1 MPAQPACPTDETAHR
16 LAVIGGGWAGL
27 AAAVRAT
34 ELGWQVDVFEAARQW
49 GGRARALDATAA
61 GTALYSGNRD
71 EPIGLDNGQH
81 ILIGAYRETL
91 GLMRQLGV
99 DLDAA
104 LQAVPLDLRYADGSG
119 LAIPGWAARWP
130 QPLDLLAAILG
141 ATGWRWS
148 DRLALL
154 QRSLRW
160 HASGFAC
167 PGDLS
172 VAGLCAGLPPRVI
185 TELIEPLC
193 LSALNT
199 PLANASAAVLLRVL
213 RDALFGPGLGRW
225 RGADLLLPRVDLGEL
240 LPAPALRWLTS
251 HGAGLHAG
259 RRVSAL
265 ERTQNGWQVEGS
277 RFDAVLLACPPREA
291 ARLVRTASERDGA
304 QQARDDPARAPA
316 MQEDGRADWA
326 DCADALRYE
335 AIATVYAQ
343 ALTVA
348 GQPAG
353 LPPGSA
359 MVALRSGPD
368 APAQFAFDRGQLG
381 GPAGL
386 LAFVVSASQG
396 ERSEIE
402 HQVLRQARAQLGLRD
417 LRALK
422 TVVEKRA
429 TFACTPGLQR
439 PPSAIAPGL
448 WAAGDYIAGP
458 YPATLEGAVRSGQ
471 QAVEALQQAEARARS
486 ARDGLSPGS

>member
-1 MPAQPACPTDETAHR
+1 MNPHQPACLAGDKKRR
-16 LAVIGGGWAGL
+16 LAIIGGGWAGL

-34 ELGWQVDVFEAARQW
+34 ELGWQVEVFEAARQW
-49 GGRARALDATAA
+49 GGRARALGARPAGAA
-61 GTALYSGNRD
+61 LGNGKLS

-104 LQAVPLDLRYADGSG
+104 LQAVPLDLRHADGCG
-119 LAIPGWAARWP
+119 LAVPGWAARWP

-141 ATGWRWS
+141 ARGWSWR
-148 DRLALL
+148 DRIALL
-154 QRSLRW
+154 QCSLRW
-160 HASGFAC
+160 RATDFAC
-167 PGDLS
+167 PEDLS
-172 VAGLCAGLPPRVI
+172 VAGLCAGLPPRVVE
-185 TELIEPLC
+185 ELIEPLC

-199 PLANASAAVLLRVL
+199 PLQQASAAVLLRVL
-213 RDALFGPGLGRW
+213 RDALFGSGFGRW

-240 LPAPALRWLTS
+240 LPASALRWLTS
-251 HGAGLHAG
+251 RGTGLHAG
-259 RRVSAL
+259 QRIGAL
-265 ERTQNGWQVEGS
+265 ESRQNGWQVEGE

-291 ARLVRTASERDGA
+291 ARLVRTTSEQHQA
-304 QQARDDPARAPA
+304 QQDRDDPARLPA
-316 MQEDGRADWA
+316 IQGADWA
-326 DCADALRYE
+326 DCADALRHE

-348 GQPAG
+348 GKSTG
-353 LPPGSA
+353 LPQDRV
-359 MVALRSGPD
+359 MVALRSGPE

-396 ERSEIE
+396 ERAEIE
-402 HQVLRQARAQLGLRD
+402 RQVLAQAREQLGLASLQP
-417 LRALK
+417 LR

-439 PPSAIAPGL
+439 PDAAIASRL
-448 WAAGDYIAGP
+448 WAAGDYVAGP

-471 QAVEALQQAEARARS
+471 QAAEGLQAGYGLNQAARHR
-486 ARDGLSPGS
+486 

>member
-1 MPAQPACPTDETAHR
+1 MTQDPAARPAGDKARR

-27 AAAVRAT
+27 AAAVHAT
-34 ELGWQVDVFEAARQW
+34 ELGWQVELYEAARQW
-49 GGRARALDATAA
+49 GGRARALGAGPAA
-61 GTALYSGNRD
+61 PPLSHGSQD

-99 DLDAA
+99 DLEAA

-119 LAIPGWAARWP
+119 LAVPGWAARWP

-141 ATGWRWS
+141 ATGWSWH
-148 DRLALL
+148 DRIALL
-154 QRSLRW
+154 RRSLHWR
-160 HASGFAC
+160 ATGFTC
-167 PGDLS
+167 PEDLS

-185 TELIEPLC
+185 AELIEPLC

-199 PLANASAAVLLRVL
+199 PVANASAAVLLRVL
-213 RDALFGPGLGRW
+213 RDALFGTGFGRW
-225 RGADLLLPRVDLGEL
+225 RGADLLLPRIDLGEL
-240 LPAPALRWLTS
+240 LPAPALRWLNN

-265 ERTQNGWQVEGS
+265 KRTQNGWQVEGKS
-277 RFDAVLLACPPREA
+277 FAAVLLACPPREA
-291 ARLVRTASERDGA
+291 ARLVRSASE
-304 QQARDDPARAPA
+304 QYEARQDQVDAARAPA
-316 MQEDGRADWA
+316 MQENGWANWA
-326 DCADALRYE
+326 DCADALRFE

-348 GQPAG
+348 GNPAG
-353 LPPGSA
+353 LPQGSA

-396 ERSEIE
+396 ERTDIE
-402 HQVLRQARAQLGLRD
+402 QQVLQQASSQLGLQQ
-417 LRALK
+417 LQVLK

-439 PPSAIAPGL
+439 PASAIAPGL
-448 WAAGDYIAGP
+448 WAAGDYIEGP
-458 YPATLEGAVRSGQ
+458 YPATLEGAVRSGLK
-471 QAVEALQQAEARARS
+471 AVAGLQAEA
-486 ARDGLSPGS
+486 LN